1 MKQQTMKHRL
11 SVKGLIPIQLFQ
23 WSLAACGSV
32 DKTNPSGWF
41 TISQARRSCSIV
53 SHFQCSGAR
62 FDGFQRLGSGR
73 HAEAA
78 PGSSR
83 KGAKGSR
90 AVKSW
95 SDAAMN

>member
-32 DKTNPSGWF
+32 DETNPSGWF
-41 TISQARRSCSIV
+41 PISQARRSCSIV
-53 SHFQCSGAR
+53 SLSGAR

-83 KGAKGSR
+83 KGAKGPGQ
-90 AVKSW
+90 
-95 SDAAMN
+95 